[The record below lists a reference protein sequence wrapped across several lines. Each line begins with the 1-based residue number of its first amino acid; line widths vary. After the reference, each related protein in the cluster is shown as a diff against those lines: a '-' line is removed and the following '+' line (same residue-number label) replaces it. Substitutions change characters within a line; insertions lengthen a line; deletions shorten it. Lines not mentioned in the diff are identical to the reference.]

1 VRIMKIDIKKILTIG
16 KREVISNVKRKQFL
30 IATVIGPLIIITLA
44 IIGSVMMFDIKEIKV
59 GYVDEFGLEIP
70 NKTIENNFGR
80 NTTIYFIKYTNI
92 EKGKEDVLN
101 KSIDALIV
109 IPKDYLDSGKII
121 IYSTTKSPNPLIT
134 ETLNRFLLKKLLKG
148 KVDNKTYSR
157 VVNPMNLEIYS
168 VSKEGFEKETFLSQL
183 LPMGFVFLLYMAIS
197 SLSGIIISSIVEEKQ
212 NRIMEILLCYASA
225 ENLMFGK
232 ILGISV
238 VGLIQI
244 AIWLLFALPIII
256 IYAVKVSLYLAIL
269 AFIYFVLGYLFY
281 SSLLCGLSSLFSHPK
296 DASQL
301 MSPIIIIQ
309 LLPIMFMNMIVVNP
323 NHYMAKILSY
333 IPFTAPYA
341 VVLRA
346 SVTQLPLTEI
356 ALSTAIMV
364 ISIVVSFIL
373 SIKLFKIGV
382 LLYEENLTLKRVI
395 KIILEK

>member
-1 VRIMKIDIKKILTIG
+1 
-16 KREVISNVKRKQFL
+16 
-30 IATVIGPLIIITLA
+30 
-44 IIGSVMMFDIKEIKV
+44 
-59 GYVDEFGLEIP
+59 
-70 NKTIENNFGR
+70 
-80 NTTIYFIKYTNI
+80 
-92 EKGKEDVLN
+92 
-101 KSIDALIV
+101 
-109 IPKDYLDSGKII
+109 
-121 IYSTTKSPNPLIT
+121 
-134 ETLNRFLLKKLLKG
+134 
-148 KVDNKTYSR
+148 
-157 VVNPMNLEIYS
+157 MNLEIYS